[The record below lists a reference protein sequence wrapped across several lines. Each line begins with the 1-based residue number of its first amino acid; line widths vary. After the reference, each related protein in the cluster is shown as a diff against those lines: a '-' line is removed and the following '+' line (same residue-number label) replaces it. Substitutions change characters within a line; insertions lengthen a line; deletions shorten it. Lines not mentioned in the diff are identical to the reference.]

1 MEDIDSPE
9 EEFINTQAPSPKLR
23 KRMYN
28 KINPTHDNMDGNC
41 SMCAFNSYLA
51 LKGLRPKDAG
61 LVGTHKFKVFGDW
74 FFENFTYYDSDEGGY
89 KVKPSLILVSVNNG
103 DDTNKNNFERKT
115 TEAILSVTNPGEP
128 VLLCVDYA
136 THWYTAYNQNNKII
150 YVDSQTN
157 QGFNVYSKRDDVYPD
172 TNIDII
178 NIPDRIIHEYLNGIY
193 PPAYGEAYGR
203 KTKRKRKIKK
213 RKSNKRK
220 KNTKK

>member
-1 MEDIDSPE
+1 MEEIDSPDQE
-9 EEFINTQAPSPKLR
+9 YIDTQAPSPKIR

-51 LKGLRPKDAG
+51 LKGFKPKDAG
-61 LVGTHKFKVFGDW
+61 LAGSHKFKVFGDW
-74 FFENFTYYDSDEGGY
+74 FFKNFTYYDTDDGEY
-89 KVKPSLILVSVNNG
+89 KVNPTLILTSVNNG
-103 DDTNKNNFERKT
+103 DDLDKDNFKRKT
-115 TEAILSVTNPGEP
+115 TEAILSVTKPGEP

-157 QGFNVYSKRDDVYPD
+157 KGFNVYSKREDVYPD

-178 NIPDRIIHEYLNGIY
+178 NIPDRIIHEYLNSIHLY
-193 PPAYGEAYGR
+193 AYGEAYGR
-203 KTKRKRKIKK
+203 KRKTKRKPK
-213 RKSNKRK
+213 RKTKRK
-220 KNTKK
+220 TKRRKNK